1 VCVSSLVDP
10 KDVTLRN
17 FARPVQAVALSP
29 DYKNDRSYLSG
40 GLAGELILTSGG
52 PIGTRATA
60 NTSSAS
66 QAAQG
71 WLGAIGLGG
80 SSGRDTILHSGEG
93 SISTIKWSTSGKYV
107 VWVNEEGIRFMRTN
121 LFLDST
127 DSDLAWKRIGFV
139 GKPNRRVWQD
149 MAALWKARVE
159 WIDDES
165 LESDDDAIM
174 SMNDHRD
181 HSKTETTL
189 PHHRRHKSGKE
200 AKVEKVEKLVVGW
213 GDAAW
218 IINVIPGEVFGTG
231 KTGERSPGSIEVPHQ
246 YVRAV
251 LTNHL
256 HTNTLTV
263 SSLTIVLFLA
273 SRSIPLPYF

>member
-1 VCVSSLVDP
+1 
-10 KDVTLRN
+10 
-17 FARPVQAVALSP
+17 
-29 DYKNDRSYLSG
+29 
-40 GLAGELILTSGG
+40 
-52 PIGTRATA
+52 
-60 NTSSAS
+60 
-66 QAAQG
+66 
-71 WLGAIGLGG
+71 
-80 SSGRDTILHSGEG
+80 
-93 SISTIKWSTSGKYV
+93 
-107 VWVNEEGIRFMRTN
+107 MRTN
-121 LFLDST
+121 LFLEST

-159 WIDDES
+159 WIDDDS

-174 SMNDHRD
+174 SLNDHRD

-218 IINVIPGEVFGTG
+218 IINVMPGEVFGTG

-251 LTNHL
+251 LMNRL
-256 HTNTLTV
+256 HTNTSIV
-263 SSLTIVLFLA
+263 SSLKIALFLA
-273 SRSIPLPYF
+273 SRSIPLHYFLYLHIGHTTMTTTPSKQPPGEACIDARTAYPLSSSSSTLSLRKRSRSIL